1 MGVCRGAAGEFI
13 RWQVQQRIYIW
24 VFGAIALYCLVALG
38 CTAPDRYRKIA
49 IGITSEEVLAL
60 LGEPDSKERRKKQV
74 STVEYFGPKPSDAY
88 LDLPDDALIE
98 IWSYRYLRE
107 TWTYVFSLEEQ
118 KPRLVDTGYHH
129 PDIVY

>member
-1 MGVCRGAAGEFI
+1 M
-13 RWQVQQRIYIW
+13 
-24 VFGAIALYCLVALG
+24 
-38 CTAPDRYRKIA
+38 
-49 IGITSEEVLAL
+49 L

-98 IWSYRYLRE
+98 KWSYRYFRE